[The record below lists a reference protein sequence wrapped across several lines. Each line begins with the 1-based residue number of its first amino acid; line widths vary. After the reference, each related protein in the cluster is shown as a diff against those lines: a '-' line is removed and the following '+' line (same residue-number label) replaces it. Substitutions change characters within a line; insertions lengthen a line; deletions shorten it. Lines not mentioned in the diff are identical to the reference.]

1 MTNLSHNFFT
11 DFIVCS
17 FLWYLFKALD
27 GTQYLAARLDIYK
40 NKGIYHK
47 NVSLSKIKLLKSQKP
62 ILTCGE
68 NGKNR

>member
-27 GTQYLAARLDIYK
+27 GTQFLAARLKIYK
-40 NKGIYHK
+40 NKSIYHR

-62 ILTCGE
+62 ILTFEE
-68 NGKNR
+68 N

>member
-1 MTNLSHNFFT
+1 MTNPSHIFFI

-40 NKGIYHK
+40 NKGIYHR

-62 ILTCGE
+62 ILTCAE
-68 NGKNR
+68 N